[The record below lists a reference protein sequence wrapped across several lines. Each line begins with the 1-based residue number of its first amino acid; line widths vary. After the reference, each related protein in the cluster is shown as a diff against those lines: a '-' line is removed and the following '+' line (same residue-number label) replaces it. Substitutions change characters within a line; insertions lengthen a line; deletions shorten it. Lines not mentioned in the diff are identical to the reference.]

1 MQFRYGDTVLYIFI
15 NYNNRCIKGDTCK
28 VPKILGENLDPHDA
42 IDIRAFETSE
52 EGEQLK
58 IEL

>member
-52 EGEQLK
+52 EGE
-58 IEL
+58 